1 MSVPNRSLCCRVQLP
16 SRISRVSCRHFNVP
30 CPSLSSW
37 WPCVPFLQLLLVSG
51 TFVRPTHKTKLRPF
65 LTPSLMSPPTT
76 HTAQRQTQ
84 SASLHLPL
92 PPGPPS
98 PTACLVLPT
107 LPSTC
112 SWSTAVRGKEAW
124 PPFIQSPPD
133 SPSLKKCPGA
143 CCHLLGLPSTAHCP
157 IPPQGQAH
165 TPPLPPVPPSIPS
178 SSPRGTASLLQ
189 QPPTPSQA

>member
-1 MSVPNRSLCCRVQLP
+1 M
-16 SRISRVSCRHFNVP
+16 SCRHFNVP

-157 IPPQGQAH
+157 IPPQGLAHRSSPILRLPRPRPTQARLQ
-165 TPPLPPVPPSIPS
+165 PGAPLQAQAATQPLLTCASQAVPP
-178 SSPRGTASLLQ
+178 RW
-189 QPPTPSQA
+189 